1 VIPRVTL
8 SAVTS
13 EEMDLIGVAASRVG
27 TTLHGKYQIDK
38 VLGVGGMGIV
48 YAATH
53 RNGKRFAIKL
63 LHPEFSSRRDIRTRF
78 LREGYVANAVNHP
91 GVVAVLDDDMT
102 DDGSAFLVM
111 ELLDGSTV
119 EALGARPGSRMPL
132 REALGIAYQ
141 LLDVLDAAH
150 TKTIVHRDIKPAN
163 LFVIRDGQV
172 KVLDFGLARLRDAT
186 TGLNTTRTGETMG
199 TPAFMPPEQARGDV
213 SAIDPRTDIWA
224 AGATIF
230 TALSGR
236 LVHDGDNARQVMVRA
251 ATMPAPSL
259 ASVIP
264 EAPASVVQ
272 LLAKALEFDKA
283 QRWSSAA
290 AMRDAVGIAYEE
302 LFGEPSRE
310 HLKLL
315 FDLNPGTTET
325 AITELSP
332 KSNSIPMLRD
342 SAVVSASTAVSAG
355 EQSEPT
361 TLALAESPRERPG
374 IQRSTLAVI
383 IGAGLLTLVAGG
395 ASLSFLKREVHS
407 NTAVINP
414 SSSTIVPHS
423 SLGRESTD
431 PGLGLQTGDSP
442 LSSSLPAISPESL
455 PPITQPSS
463 SLRVSRSAQR
473 PVTKILS
480 PAAPGNLSQTM
491 PAAIPPSLASSVQL
505 AATPANKAPPV
516 NDNTHSEDSR
526 KHRRIDDAVDHQ

>member
-1 VIPRVTL
+1 MIPRVTL

-13 EEMDLIGVAASRVG
+13 EDSDLIGVAASRIG
-27 TTLHGKYQIDK
+27 TTLHGKYHIDRM
-38 VLGVGGMGIV
+38 LGVGGMGIV

-91 GVVAVLDDDMT
+91 GVVAVLDDDVAE
-102 DDGSAFLVM
+102 DGSAFLVM
-111 ELLDGSTV
+111 ELLDGNTV
-119 EALGARPGSRMPL
+119 DALGARPGARVPL

-163 LFVIRDGQV
+163 LFVIRDGQL

-259 ASVIP
+259 SSAVP
-264 EAPASVVQ
+264 DAPSSVVR
-272 LLAKALEFDKA
+272 LLAKSLEFEKA
-283 QRWSSAA
+283 ERWSSAA
-290 AMRDAVGIAYEE
+290 AMRDAVKTAYEE
-302 LFGEPSRE
+302 LFGAPSRE
-310 HLKLL
+310 HLKVL

-325 AITELSP
+325 AATEVSP
-332 KSNSIPMLRD
+332 NSNSIPRLRD
-342 SAVVSASTAVSAG
+342 SAVVSASTGVSRDT
-355 EQSEPT
+355 QSEPA
-361 TLALAESPRERPG
+361 TLALAESPRERPK
-374 IQRSTLAVI
+374 IQRSRGAVVVV
-383 IGAGLLTLVAGG
+383 AGLLTLVAGG
-395 ASLSFLKREVHS
+395 AAVSLYRRGARSNNDVTHS
-407 NTAVINP
+407 TSSIRG
-414 SSSTIVPHS
+414 SSSPVNGESPDSRLNPQTSDS
-423 SLGRESTD
+423 S
-431 PGLGLQTGDSP
+431 
-442 LSSSLPAISPESL
+442 LSSSQPVISPESL
-455 PPITQPSS
+455 PPVTQPPSV
-463 SLRVSRSAQR
+463 LRVSRNAPPAATR
-473 PVTKILS
+473 PLS
-480 PAAPGNLSQTM
+480 PAAPGKLPPPV
-491 PAAIPPSLASSVQL
+491 PAAIPPSLAPSVQPAPAPVNNNL
-505 AATPANKAPPV
+505 PANG
-516 NDNTHSEDSR
+516 NTLPEDSR